1 MLGIN
6 WADEQRSAFQ
16 VKRQDG
22 TMKRGPSPSIQAMV
36 QEALG
41 HHQAG
46 RLEEAE
52 QLYRK
57 ILAIDPRHADALHLL
72 GMVEYQAG
80 RLEAAADLIRQ
91 AIAIHSKGASYY
103 ANLGTVLQA
112 QGNLDEAEALYRQ
125 ALALKPQLAEVHV
138 NLANVLQAQG
148 KLDESV
154 LSYERALALKPDS
167 AEAFNNLGT
176 ARQEQG
182 EMDAAVACYER
193 ALAIKPDYAEVYYN
207 LGNARRFQG
216 KLDEAVIYYQRALT
230 VKPEYPEAFYNMGN
244 VLREQGKVDEALA
257 QFARALELRP
267 EYVQAGFGQS
277 LAQLVNGDFAV
288 GWKNFEKRWLTAD
301 HDTPRRDYAQ
311 PRWSGEKLTSGSL
324 LIWGEQGIG
333 DEIMFAGLIPDVI
346 RTGDRCVLDCQER
359 LKPLF
364 ARSFPGI
371 DVVSGCGPG
380 LHPELEIAAQL
391 PCASLPGVFRNTSA
405 VFAATTSPYLIAD
418 AAERDRLRASYAD
431 GRRLVGLAWY
441 TNNRKWGSQRSIDLS
456 LLASLFKRTDTQWIS
471 LQYGDHDGLES
482 QVAEASAPI
491 YIDRTVDQL
500 ADIDLFAAQVAAMDL
515 VITIDNSTAHLAGAL
530 GVPVW
535 VLLPFMPDW
544 RWLLDRED
552 CPWYPTM
559 RLFRQPKIG
568 DWESVVEKVE
578 HALSVADRAP
588 RPGKA
593 ISMSS

>member
-1 MLGIN
+1 
-6 WADEQRSAFQ
+6 
-16 VKRQDG
+16 
-22 TMKRGPSPSIQAMV
+22 MKRGPDSSVQAMV
-36 QEALG
+36 REALG

-57 ILAIDPRHADALHLL
+57 ILAIDSRHADALHLL
-72 GMVEYQAG
+72 GMIEYQAG
-80 RLEAAADLIRQ
+80 RLDAAAELIRE

-112 QGNLDEAEALYRQ
+112 QGKLEDAEALYRQ
-125 ALALKPQLAEVHV
+125 SLALKPQLVEVHV
-138 NLANVLQAQG
+138 NLANVLQAQE

-154 LSYERALALKPDS
+154 ESYERALALKPDS
-167 AEAFNNLGT
+167 AETLNNLGT
-176 ARQEQG
+176 ARQVQG
-182 EMDAAVACYER
+182 QMDAAIACYER

-207 LGNARRFQG
+207 LGNAHRFLG
-216 KLDEAVIYYQRALT
+216 RLDDAIAYYQRALT
-230 VKPEYPEAFYNMGN
+230 IKPAYPEAIYNMGN
-244 VLREQGKVDEALA
+244 VLREQGKVDEALV
-257 QFARALELRP
+257 QFARALALRP
-267 EYVQAGFGQS
+267 DYAQAGFGES
-277 LAQLVNGDFAV
+277 LAQLVNEEFAA

-311 PRWSGEKLTSGSL
+311 PLWTGEKLESGSV

-346 RTGDRCVLDCQER
+346 RTGNRCVLDCQER
-359 LKPLF
+359 LRPLF
-364 ARSFPGI
+364 ARSFPSVE
-371 DVVSGCGPG
+371 VVSGCGPG
-380 LHPELEIAAQL
+380 VHPELEIAAQM
-391 PCASLPGVFRNTSA
+391 PCGSLGGVFRNTGA
-405 VFAATTSPYLIAD
+405 AFADTTSPYLIAD
-418 AAERDRLRASYAD
+418 PAERGRLRAGYAD

-441 TNNRKWGSQRSIDLS
+441 TNNRKWGSYRSIDLS
-456 LLASLFKRTDTQWIS
+456 LLDSWFKRTDIRWIS
-471 LQYGDHDGLES
+471 LQYGNHDELEK
-482 QVAEASAPI
+482 QAAEANAPI
-491 YIDRTVDQL
+491 LIDRTVDQL

-559 RLFRQPKIG
+559 RLFRQPEIG
-568 DWESVVEKVE
+568 DWQSVVERIQR
-578 HALSVADRAP
+578 ALSVDFM
-588 RPGKA
+588 GLE
-593 ISMSS
+593 

>member
-1 MLGIN
+1 MNG
-6 WADEQRSAFQ
+6 
-16 VKRQDG
+16 
-22 TMKRGPSPSIQAMV
+22 GPSPSTQVMLG
-36 QEALG
+36 EALE

-52 QLYRK
+52 QLYRQ

-72 GMVEYQAG
+72 GMIEFQAG
-80 RLEAAADLIRQ
+80 RLEAAADLIRK

-103 ANLGTVLQA
+103 SNLGTVLQA
-112 QGNLDEAEALYRQ
+112 QGKLDEAEALYRQ

-148 KLDESV
+148 KLDDSV
-154 LSYERALALKPDS
+154 VCYERALALKPDS
-167 AEAFNNLGT
+167 AEALNNLGN
-176 ARQEQG
+176 ARREQG
-182 EMDAAVACYER
+182 QMDAAMACYER

-207 LGNARRFQG
+207 LGNACRFQG
-216 KLDEAVIYYQRALT
+216 KLDEAIAYYERVIAI
-230 VKPEYPEAFYNMGN
+230 KPEYPEAYYNRGN

-257 QFARALELRP
+257 QFAKALEFRP
-267 EYVQAGFGQS
+267 EYAQAGFGES
-277 LAQLVNGDFAV
+277 LAQLVNGEFAA

-311 PRWSGEKLTSGSL
+311 PRWSGEKLASGSI

-346 RTGDRCVLDCQER
+346 RTGNRCVLDCQER

-380 LHPELEIAAQL
+380 LHPELEIVAQM

-405 VFAATTSPYLIAD
+405 AFAATTSPYLIAD

-431 GRRLVGLAWY
+431 GRRIVGLAWY
-441 TNNRKWGSQRSIDLS
+441 TNNRKWGSQRTIDLP
-456 LLASLFKRTDTQWIS
+456 LLASLFKRTDIRWIS

-482 QVAEASAPI
+482 QVAKANAPI
-491 YIDRTVDQL
+491 LIDRTVDQL

-535 VLLPFMPDW
+535 VLVPFMPDW

-559 RLFRQPKIG
+559 HLFRQPKIG
-568 DWESVVEKVE
+568 DWQSVVEKVQ
-578 HALSVADRAP
+578 HALSVDSM
-588 RPGKA
+588 GKE
-593 ISMSS
+593 

>member
-1 MLGIN
+1 
-6 WADEQRSAFQ
+6 
-16 VKRQDG
+16 V
-22 TMKRGPSPSIQAMV
+22 
-36 QEALG
+36 

-46 RLEEAE
+46 RPEEAE
-52 QLYRK
+52 QLYRQ

-72 GMVEYQAG
+72 GMIEYQAG
-80 RLEAAADLIRQ
+80 RLEAAADLIRK

-103 ANLGTVLQA
+103 SNLGTVVQA
-112 QGNLDEAEALYRQ
+112 QGKLEEAEALYRK

-154 LSYERALALKPDS
+154 VCYEQALALKPES
-167 AEAFNNLGT
+167 AEALNNLGN
-176 ARQEQG
+176 ARREQG
-182 EMDAAVACYER
+182 QMDAAMACYER

-207 LGNARRFQG
+207 LGNACRFQG
-216 KLDEAVIYYQRALT
+216 KLDEAIAYYQRALT
-230 VKPEYPEAFYNMGN
+230 IKPEYPEAYYNRGN
-244 VLREQGKVDEALA
+244 VLREQGKVDEARV
-257 QFARALELRP
+257 QFAKALKLRP
-267 EYVQAGFGQS
+267 EYVQAGFGES
-277 LAQLVNGDFAV
+277 LAQLVNGQFAA

-311 PRWSGEKLTSGSL
+311 PLWSGEKLASGSL

-346 RTGDRCVLDCQER
+346 RTGNRCVLDCQER

-364 ARSFPGI
+364 ARSFPGV

-380 LHPELEIAAQL
+380 LHPELEIVAQL

-405 VFAATTSPYLIAD
+405 AFAATTSPYLVAD

-441 TNNRKWGSQRSIDLS
+441 TNNRKWGSQRTIDLS
-456 LLASLFKRTDTQWIS
+456 LLAPLFKRTDTRWIS
-471 LQYGDHDGLES
+471 LQYGDHGGLES
-482 QVAEASAPI
+482 HVAEASVPI
-491 YIDRTVDQL
+491 LIDRTVDQL

-515 VITIDNSTAHLAGAL
+515 VITIDNSTAHLAGSL

-552 CPWYPTM
+552 SPWYPTM
-559 RLFRQPKIG
+559 RLFRQPKTG
-568 DWESVVEKVE
+568 DWQSVVEKVQ
-578 HALSVADRAP
+578 HALSIDFI
-588 RPGKA
+588 GQE
-593 ISMSS
+593 